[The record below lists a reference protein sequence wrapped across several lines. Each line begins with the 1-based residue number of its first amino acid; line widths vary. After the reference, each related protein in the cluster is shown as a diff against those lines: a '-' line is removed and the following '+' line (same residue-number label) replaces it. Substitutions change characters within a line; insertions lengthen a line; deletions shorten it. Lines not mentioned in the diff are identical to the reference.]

1 VDKSKIKRVR
11 PKVTQRKDEV
21 KSRLT
26 AAVLAVEQELGC
38 LPKTIGQRIEMIQ
51 GKSQEMFNVGFGK
64 NTLNHREY
72 KSLWHP
78 KFRDLS

>member
-51 GKSQEMFNVGFGK
+51 GKSQEMFNVGFG
-64 NTLNHREY
+64 
-72 KSLWHP
+72 
-78 KFRDLS
+78 